1 VKNAR
6 IWVGRYVLAVTA
18 VLVTAAVRLAIDP
31 IFETRPGLEVF
42 VLPVAVAA
50 WAGGP
55 GPGLVAT
62 ALSAFI
68 GLFAFVHPEGSLAVA
83 SVSDLGVTAMF
94 VVGGVV
100 ISALAAGLR
109 NGREQA
115 EIHAA
120 RAERLQAVATA
131 LSGELTAAEAASA
144 VLTEGLHALGAGK
157 GVIGL
162 LDPGGE
168 TLSIVAA
175 VGFDQSG
182 WDRFE
187 HFRVDAPYPM
197 SEAVRLGDAIIIDGT
212 TELQARYPA
221 LRKDIG
227 PGGTAVAVPLL
238 NESGPIGGLYYR
250 FTDVRGFAA
259 NGREYLLALGRLC
272 AAALARVRLHD
283 ALAARER
290 QQAAVSRL
298 GQMAL
303 TELDLAPL
311 FDATANE
318 VAVVLGV
325 DVVNILERRQDDS
338 LLLVAGIGWPPG
350 LVGSAVFAA
359 DDATQARYAIA
370 AAEPLIVRELPAESR
385 FPPPRPLLE
394 NGVVSGMTTVIHDQD
409 GPWGVLGAHT
419 RSPRTFTEDDTNF
432 LLSVTTVLG
441 RAIDRRRHF
450 DAEREAQDLNR
461 AFIGIV
467 SHELR
472 TPITT
477 IYGGAKML
485 ARLSPSSPERVS
497 IAGDVEA
504 EADRLYRLTEDL
516 LVLTRLERRDLV
528 VGAEPVLLER
538 VLERVVDSERRRWPS
553 TAISLAVPPDLGLV
567 VGEDNYV
574 EQVVRNLVTNAAK
587 FSPPEAGVE
596 VIADRD
602 ESEVRVRVLDRG
614 PGIRGDEGDQLFGLF
629 YRSPTTAQQASGAGI
644 GLFVCDRLMRAMGG
658 RIWGR
663 PRDGGGSEFGFALKP
678 YVEVEELGIGSPGAG
693 EPPSDDGGN
702 RSDNDDGASEGSSNG
717 TSNGSGDGAV
727 SARPLAIPAMATPE
741 TAPERA

>member
-1 VKNAR
+1 M
-6 IWVGRYVLAVTA
+6 VGRYALAVVAVLITA
-18 VLVTAAVRLAIDP
+18 VLRQALQPVFDG
-31 IFETRPGLEVF
+31 RPGLETF
-42 VLPVAVAA
+42 ILPVAFAA

-62 ALSAFI
+62 ALAAVI
-68 GLFAFVHPEGSLAVA
+68 GLFAFIHPQGSFE
-83 SVSDLGVTAMF
+83 VTAASDIAVTGMF
-94 VVGGVV
+94 VIAGTM

-109 NGREQA
+109 SGRE
-115 EIHAA
+115 
-120 RAERLQAVATA
+120 RAELHAMRAQRLQAVATA
-131 LSGELTAAEAASA
+131 LSGELTAAEAATA

-157 GVIGL
+157 GVIAL

-168 TLSIVAA
+168 TLGVVAA

-182 WDRFE
+182 WGKFE

-197 SEAVRLGDAIIIDGT
+197 SEAIRLADAIIIDGT
-212 TELQARYPA
+212 AELKARYPT
-221 LRKDIG
+221 LREDIG
-227 PGGTAVAVPLL
+227 GGGTAVAVPLL
-238 NESGPIGGLYYR
+238 NDSVPIGGLYYR
-250 FTDVRGFAA
+250 FTDVHGFAEQ
-259 NGREYLLALGRLC
+259 GREYLLALGRLC
-272 AAALARVRLHD
+272 AAALARVRLHE

-303 TELDLAPL
+303 TELELPPL
-311 FDATANE
+311 FEATVNE

-325 DVVNILERRQDDS
+325 DVVNILERQDDDS
-338 LLLVAGIGWPPG
+338 LLLVAGVGWPPG

-370 AAEPLIVRELPAESR
+370 GKEPVIVQELPAEAR

-394 NGVVSGMTTVIHDQD
+394 NGVVSGMTTVIHDQA

-419 RSPRTFTEDDTNF
+419 RIARTFTEDDTNF

-441 RAIDRRRHF
+441 RAIDRRRQL
-450 DAEREAQDLNR
+450 DAEHEVQDLNR

-485 ARLSPSSPERVS
+485 ARSSPSSAERIS
-497 IAGDVEA
+497 IAEDVEA

-528 VGAEPVLLER
+528 VGADPVLLER
-538 VLERVVDSERRRWPS
+538 LLDRVIDSERKRWGS
-553 TAISLAVPPDLGLV
+553 TPISLTVSPDLGLV
-567 VGEDNYV
+567 VGEDNYI
-574 EQVVRNLVTNAAK
+574 EQVIRNLVTNAAK
-587 FSPPEAGVE
+587 FSPPDGGVE

-602 ESEVRVRVLDRG
+602 QHEVRVRVLDRG
-614 PGIRGDEGDQLFGLF
+614 PGIRGDEQEQLFGLF

-658 RIWGR
+658 RVWGR
-663 PRDGGGSEFGFALKP
+663 ARDGGGSEFGFALKA
-678 YVEVEELGIGSPGAG
+678 YVDGDEPSIARSPSKEAAPGAAT
-693 EPPSDDGGN
+693 DG
-702 RSDNDDGASEGSSNG
+702 SNG
-717 TSNGSGDGAV
+717 TGHDLEVPAT
-727 SARPLAIPAMATPE
+727 AAELATEPA
-741 TAPERA
+741 

>member
-1 VKNAR
+1 MLLRQA
-6 IWVGRYVLAVTA
+6 L
-18 VLVTAAVRLAIDP
+18 DP
-31 IFETRPGLEVF
+31 IFETRPGLEIF
-42 VLPVAVAA
+42 VLPVTIAA

-62 ALSAFI
+62 ALSAGI
-68 GLFAFVHPEGSLAVA
+68 GLFAFVHPAGSFAVA
-83 SVSDLGVTAMF
+83 SVSDLVVTAMF
-94 VVGGVV
+94 VVGGIV

-131 LSGELTAAEAASA
+131 LSGELTAGDAASA
-144 VLTEGLHALGAGK
+144 VLTQGLLALGAGK
-157 GVIGL
+157 GVIAL

-168 TLSIVAA
+168 TLSVVAA
-175 VGFDQSG
+175 VGFDQTG

-187 HFRVDAPYPM
+187 HFRVDAPFPM
-197 SEAVRLGDAIIIDGT
+197 SEAVRRGDAIIIDGT
-212 TELQARYPA
+212 SELQTRYPA
-221 LRKDIG
+221 LRENIG

-250 FTDVRGFAA
+250 FADVHGFAA

-303 TELDLAPL
+303 TELELSPL
-311 FDATANE
+311 FKTTVTE
-318 VAVVLGV
+318 VAAVLGV
-325 DVVNILERRQDDS
+325 DVVNILERREADDS
-338 LLLVAGIGWPPG
+338 LLLVAGVGWPSG
-350 LVGSAVFAA
+350 VVGSAVFVG
-359 DDATQARYAIA
+359 DDATQARYAIEGR
-370 AAEPLIVRELPAESR
+370 EPVIVKELPGESR

-394 NGVVSGMTTVIHDQD
+394 NGVVSGMTTVIHDRA
-409 GPWGVLGAHT
+409 GPWGVLGAHS

-441 RAIDRRRHF
+441 RAIDRRRQL
-450 DAEREAQDLNR
+450 DAEHEMQDLNR
-461 AFIGIV
+461 AFIGII

-477 IYGGAKML
+477 IYGGATML
-485 ARLSPSSPERVS
+485 ARSSPSSADRIS
-497 IAGDVEA
+497 IAADVEA

-538 VLERVVDSERRRWPS
+538 LLDRVIESERKRWGS
-553 TAISLAVPPDLGLV
+553 TPISLTVPPDLGLV
-567 VGEDNYV
+567 LGEDNYI
-574 EQVVRNLVTNAAK
+574 EQVIRNLVTNAAK
-587 FSPPEAGVE
+587 FSPPEGEVE
-596 VIADRD
+596 VIADR
-602 ESEVRVRVLDRG
+602 EQQEVRVRILDRG
-614 PGIRGDEGDQLFGLF
+614 PGIRGDEQEQLFGLF
-629 YRSPTTAQQASGAGI
+629 YRSPNTAQQASGAGI

-658 RIWGR
+658 RVWGS
-663 PRDGGGSEFGFALKP
+663 PRDGGGSEFGFALKT
-678 YVEVEELGIGSPGAG
+678 YVDAEEPAIV
-693 EPPSDDGGN
+693 SDDGK
-702 RSDNDDGASEGSSNG
+702 DGVAGVVPDASNG
-717 TSNGSGDGAV
+717 TGRGLDV
-727 SARPLAIPAMATPE
+727 PTTELATKPA
-741 TAPERA
+741 